1 MPKEEI
7 QRLDWIGLD
16 WIGLDWIGLEW
27 IGLDWIG
34 LDWIARRYER
44 PEERRSVISWKSK
57 FLTMSFCQEFV

>member
-1 MPKEEI
+1 MFPPLQDLKPYAE
-7 QRLDWIGLD
+7 RGNTTIGLD
-16 WIGLDWIGLEW
+16 W

>member
-16 WIGLDWIGLEW
+16 WIGLDWIGLDW

-34 LDWIARRYER
+34 LRGDMNALKDVALLFRGKAN
-44 PEERRSVISWKSK
+44 S
-57 FLTMSFCQEFV
+57 

>member
-1 MPKEEI
+1 MFPPLQDLKPYAE
-7 QRLDWIGLD
+7 RGNTT
-16 WIGLDWIGLEW
+16 